1 MPRGD
6 QPAGPKAFT
15 KNNTMPSFA
24 FDNSQWR
31 EQLTAYLP
39 AQVRTLIL
47 GASGRDLV
55 KKIETSFL
63 LFDNKIVHLESRES
77 AELKGSD
84 AQSIAAASAELLAGF
99 SAEQRKECIA
109 LLLLPASFFVAT
121 TTTMPGVAKENLVSA
136 LKIQAESILPSLEE
150 PLSLAINPLSATR
163 GDEHLALWMT
173 ESILTELFD
182 AFAQQD
188 IFLAAVKPRFL
199 NGHGE
204 NSYAS
209 ADNSTGNIRVL
220 DADTTSETCAVIE
233 DGILKSLLHIPKQDL
248 QQEVFQQQWQEA
260 LALDSS
266 ENTIELNDIAD
277 YFSLLNVQANQDYC
291 FFPHGALNATRR
303 TAKGKQYIAAAAA
316 VVAVLF
322 IAYIPFGLQAL
333 EFRSLA
339 ATLEMQREMASDAR
353 QDQAAVV
360 SFENEWGLIS
370 DFPEQRLREA
380 MFTLQNILRPD
391 TLTSMEVAEGLI
403 KIQGSSN
410 EPQAILQRLEQDPMF
425 TEVVFSR
432 ATNNQRYY
440 IDLRLSTVNFE
451 GYMVRY
457 FPDE

>member
-1 MPRGD
+1 
-6 QPAGPKAFT
+6 
-15 KNNTMPSFA
+15 MPSFA
-24 FDNSQWR
+24 FDSSQWR

-39 AQVRTLIL
+39 PQLRTLIQ

-63 LFDNKIVHLESRES
+63 LFDDKIVHLESRDAVEIQ
-77 AELKGSD
+77 GTD
-84 AQSIAAASAELLAGF
+84 AQSIAAACAELLAGF
-99 SAEQRKECIA
+99 SAEQRKECVA
-109 LLLLPASFFVAT
+109 LLLLPANFFVAT

-150 PLSLAINPLSATR
+150 PLTLAINPQSVTQ
-163 GDEHLALWMT
+163 GDEHLALWMLDAT
-173 ESILTELFD
+173 LSDLFD
-182 AFAQQD
+182 AFEEKE
-188 IFLAAVKPRFL
+188 IFLAVVKPRFM
-199 NGHGE
+199 NGIGE
-204 NSYAS
+204 NVHDTNDKS
-209 ADNSTGNIRVL
+209 DEKTRIL
-220 DADTTSETCAVIE
+220 DVDATTETCATIE
-233 DGILKSLLHIPKQDL
+233 GGILKSLLHVRKQDL
-248 QQEVFQQQWQEA
+248 QQEVFQQQWQDT
-260 LALDSS
+260 LAQGSS
-266 ENTIELNDIAD
+266 ENTVELNGASD
-277 YFSLLNVQANQDYC
+277 YFSRLDVQANQEYC
-291 FFPHGALNATRR
+291 FFPYGALNATRR
-303 TAKGKQYIAAAAA
+303 TAQGKQYIAAAAA
-316 VVAVLF
+316 VVAMLF
-322 IAYIPFGLQAL
+322 IAAVPFILQSY

-339 ATLEMQREMASDAR
+339 ATLEMRREMASDAR

-360 SFENEWGLIS
+360 SFENEWGLIN
-370 DFPEQRLREA
+370 DFPEQRLRDA

-440 IDLRLSTVNFE
+440 IDLRISTVNFE

>member
-1 MPRGD
+1 
-6 QPAGPKAFT
+6 
-15 KNNTMPSFA
+15 MPSFA
-24 FDNSQWR
+24 FDYSQLR

-39 AQVRTLIL
+39 PQVRTLIL

-63 LFDNKIVHLESRES
+63 LFDNKIVHLESR
-77 AELKGSD
+77 D
-84 AQSIAAASAELLAGF
+84 AVEIEDTDALSIAAACAELLTGF
-99 SAEQRKECIA
+99 SIEQRKECA
-109 LLLLPASFFVAT
+109 AALLLPANFFVAT

-136 LKIQAESILPSLEE
+136 LKIQADSILPSLEE
-150 PLSLAINPLSATR
+150 SLSLAINPLSAMQ
-163 GDEHLALWMT
+163 GEEHLALWMT
-173 ESILTELFD
+173 DTTLSDLFD
-182 AFAQQD
+182 AFAAKD
-188 IFLAAVKPRFL
+188 IFLAAVKPRFM
-199 NGHGE
+199 NGEGE
-204 NSYAS
+204 NANDVNDKSDKNNAK
-209 ADNSTGNIRVL
+209 TRIL
-220 DADTTSETCAVIE
+220 DTDAETETCAVIE
-233 DGILKSLLHIPKQDL
+233 DSILKSLLHVRKQDL
-248 QQEVFQQQWQEA
+248 QQEVFQQQWQET
-260 LALDSS
+260 LAKDSS
-266 ENTIELNDIAD
+266 ENAIVLGDVSD
-277 YFSLLNVQANQDYC
+277 YFSRLDVQANQEYC

-303 TAKGKQYIAAAAA
+303 TAQGKQYIATAAA

-322 IAYIPFGLQAL
+322 IAAIPFLLQSL

-339 ATLEMQREMASDAR
+339 GTLQIQREMASDAR

-391 TLTSMEVAEGLI
+391 TLTSMEVSEGLI

-440 IDLRLSTVNFE
+440 IDLRISTVNFE

>member
-1 MPRGD
+1 
-6 QPAGPKAFT
+6 
-15 KNNTMPSFA
+15 MPSFA

-39 AQVRTLIL
+39 AQLRTLIQ
-47 GASGRDLV
+47 GATGRDLV

-63 LFDNKIVHLESRES
+63 LFDNKIVHLESRD
-77 AELKGSD
+77 AVELKGSD
-84 AQSIAAASAELLAGF
+84 AQSIATACAELLAGF
-99 SAEQRKECIA
+99 SAEQRKECVA
-109 LLLLPASFFVAT
+109 LLLLPANFFVAT
-121 TTTMPGVAKENLVSA
+121 TTAMPGVAKENLVSA
-136 LKIQAESILPSLEE
+136 LKIQADSILPSLEE
-150 PLSLAINPLSATR
+150 PLSLAINPLSASR
-163 GDEHLALWMT
+163 GDEHLALWMLDT
-173 ESILTELFD
+173 TLSDLFD
-182 AFAQQD
+182 AFAKED
-188 IFLAAVKPRFL
+188 IFLAAVKPRFM
-199 NGHGE
+199 NGNSE
-204 NSYAS
+204 NTHDSNDMRDAK
-209 ADNSTGNIRVL
+209 IKIL
-220 DADTTSETCAVIE
+220 DVDAASETHVVIE
-233 DGILKSLLHIPKQDL
+233 DSILKSLLHVSKQDL

-260 LALDSS
+260 LAQDSS
-266 ENTIELNDIAD
+266 ENSIQLNNISD
-277 YFSLLNVQANQDYC
+277 YYSRLDVQANQEYC
-291 FFPHGALNATRR
+291 FFPRGALNATRR
-303 TAKGKQYIAAAAA
+303 TAQGKQYIAAAAA
-316 VVAVLF
+316 VVVVLF
-322 IAYIPFGLQAL
+322 MAYIPFLLQSL

-339 ATLEMQREMASDAR
+339 ATLEMQREMAIDAR

-391 TLTSMEVAEGLI
+391 TLTSMEVSEGLI
-403 KIQGSSN
+403 KIQGSSS

>member
-1 MPRGD
+1 
-6 QPAGPKAFT
+6 
-15 KNNTMPSFA
+15 MPSSA
-24 FDNSQWR
+24 LDYSHLR

-39 AQVRTLIL
+39 PQVRTLIK

-63 LFDNKIVHLESRES
+63 LFDNKIVHLETR
-77 AELKGSD
+77 D
-84 AQSIAAASAELLAGF
+84 AVEIKSTDALSIAAACAELLTTL
-99 SAEQRKECIA
+99 SAEQRKECAA
-109 LLLLPASFFVAT
+109 LLLLPANFFVAT

-136 LKIQAESILPSLEE
+136 LKLQADSILPSLEQ
-150 PLSLAINPLSATR
+150 PLSLAINSLSATL
-163 GDEHLALWMT
+163 GDEHLALWMLET
-173 ESILTELFD
+173 TLTDLFD
-182 AFAQQD
+182 AFEAKD
-188 IFLAAVKPRFL
+188 IFLAAVKPRFM
-199 NGHGE
+199 NGSGE
-204 NSYAS
+204 TSSEAHDKNGA
-209 ADNSTGNIRVL
+209 NIRIL
-220 DADTTSETCAVIE
+220 DVDDTTETCVVIE
-233 DGILKSLLHIPKQDL
+233 DSILKSLLHVRKQDL

-260 LALDSS
+260 LAQDSS
-266 ENTIELNDIAD
+266 ENVIELAEVSN
-277 YFSLLNVQANQDYC
+277 YFSRLDAQANQEYC
-291 FFPHGALNATRR
+291 FFPYGALNATRR
-303 TAKGKQYIAAAAA
+303 TAQGKQTLAAAAA
-316 VVAVLF
+316 VVGALLIAAAPF
-322 IAYIPFGLQAL
+322 ILQSV

-370 DFPEQRLREA
+370 DFPQQRLREA

-391 TLTSMEVAEGLI
+391 TLTSMEVSEGLI

-410 EPQAILQRLEQDPMF
+410 EPQAILQRLEQDPLF

-440 IDLRLSTVNFE
+440 IDLRISTVNFE

>member
-1 MPRGD
+1 MS
-6 QPAGPKAFT
+6 
-15 KNNTMPSFA
+15 SFA
-24 FDNSQWR
+24 FDNSRWR

-39 AQVRTLIL
+39 SQLRTLIQ
-47 GASGRDLV
+47 GASGRDLI
-55 KKIETSFL
+55 KKVETSFL
-63 LFDNKIVHLESRES
+63 LFDNKIVHLESRNTV
-77 AELKGSD
+77 ELKD
-84 AQSIAAASAELLAGF
+84 TDVQSIAGACAELLAGF
-99 SAEQRKECIA
+99 SAEQRKECVA
-109 LLLLPASFFVAT
+109 MLLLPANFFVAT

-150 PLSLAINPLSATR
+150 PLSLAINPSSVTQ

-173 ESILTELFD
+173 EAILSELFE
-182 AFAQQD
+182 AFAGKD
-188 IFLAAVKPRFL
+188 IFLAAVKPRFM
-199 NGHGE
+199 NGEDE
-204 NSYAS
+204 NAK
-209 ADNSTGNIRVL
+209 TRIL
-220 DADTTSETCAVIE
+220 DVDATSETYVVIE
-233 DGILKSLLHIPKQDL
+233 DGVLKSLLHVPKQDL
-248 QQEVFQQQWQEA
+248 QEEVFQQQWQEA
-260 LALDSS
+260 LAINSS
-266 ENTIELNDIAD
+266 ENLIELNDLAD
-277 YFSLLNVQANQDYC
+277 YFARFDVQANPEYC

-303 TAKGKQYIAAAAA
+303 TVQGKQYLAAAAA
-316 VVAVLF
+316 VVAVIFLAAVPF
-322 IAYIPFGLQAL
+322 ILQGI

-339 ATLEMQREMASDAR
+339 TTLAMHREMASDAR

-370 DFPEQRLREA
+370 DFPEQNLREA

-391 TLTSMEVAEGLI
+391 TLSSMEVSEGLI
-403 KIQGSSN
+403 KIQGTSN